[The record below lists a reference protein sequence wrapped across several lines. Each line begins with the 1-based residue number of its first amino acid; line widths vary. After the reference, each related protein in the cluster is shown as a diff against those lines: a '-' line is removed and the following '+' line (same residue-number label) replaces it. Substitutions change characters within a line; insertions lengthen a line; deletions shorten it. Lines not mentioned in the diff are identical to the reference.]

1 MARIIFFCLFLGVL
15 TTLYSIGTRHPKTS
29 GEAIEVVSF
38 VELPAK
44 EGDEFRYCA
53 LEVRSADGSL
63 KTVKLKAKKTLV
75 ANSVEGFVRSMLPF

>member
-1 MARIIFFCLFLGVL
+1 MARTIIFLFLVAM
-15 TTLYSIGTRHPKTS
+15 LYSVATRPPKTS

-53 LEVRSADGSL
+53 LEVRGADGSL